1 VRVLAATEKSMLYS
15 IVMPVFVFLLALGA
29 SYLITRPIGDAR
41 RYISATLISLGLG
54 IVGGLATATMAISV
68 SASLA
73 GAVLGMVLGSR
84 RRNPLAPPQEH
95 ERHQSAKRSHYHA
108 AKHA

>member
-1 VRVLAATEKSMLYS
+1 MLYS
-15 IVMPVFVFLLALGA
+15 IVMAASVFLLALGA

-41 RYISATLISLGLG
+41 RYISATLICVGLG
-54 IVGGLATATMAISV
+54 IVGGLATATIAISV

-73 GAVLGMVLGSR
+73 AAVLGMMFASR
-84 RRNPLAPPQEH
+84 RRNPLPTLQAH
-95 ERHQSAKRSHYHA
+95 EKHRSAKRSHYHA

>member
-1 VRVLAATEKSMLYS
+1 MLYS
-15 IVMPVFVFLLALGA
+15 IVTPVFVFLLALGS

-41 RYISATLISLGLG
+41 RYISATLISVGLG
-54 IVGGLATATMAISV
+54 IVGGLATATIAIAV

-73 GAVLGMVLGSR
+73 AAILGMMLASR
-84 RRNPLAPPQEH
+84 RRTPAAAPQKS
-95 ERHQSAKRSHYHA
+95 ERHQTAKRSHYHA